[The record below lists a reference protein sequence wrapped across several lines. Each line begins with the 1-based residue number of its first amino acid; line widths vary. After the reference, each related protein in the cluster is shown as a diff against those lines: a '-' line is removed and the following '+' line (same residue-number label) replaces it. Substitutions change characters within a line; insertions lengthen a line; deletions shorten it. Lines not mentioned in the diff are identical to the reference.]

1 MEKLQRDFLWSS
13 IDASKMPLVE
23 WVKVCMTLQNGGLEI
38 QRLRQFNSA
47 LLDKWL
53 WRYGTERDA
62 LWRKVIEAKYGDGGG
77 GWCTKPVTGTYGVS
91 AWKSIRSGW
100 MDFSKFLQFDVGDG
114 TRVKFWED
122 E

>member
-53 WRYGTERDA
+53 
-62 LWRKVIEAKYGDGGG
+62 
-77 GWCTKPVTGTYGVS
+77 
-91 AWKSIRSGW
+91 
-100 MDFSKFLQFDVGDG
+100 
-114 TRVKFWED
+114 
-122 E
+122 

>member
-13 IDASKMPLVE
+13 IDAPKMPLVE

-62 LWRKVIEAKYGDGGG
+62 L
-77 GWCTKPVTGTYGVS
+77 
-91 AWKSIRSGW
+91 
-100 MDFSKFLQFDVGDG
+100 
-114 TRVKFWED
+114 
-122 E
+122 

>member
-13 IDASKMPLVE
+13 IDAPKMPLVE
-23 WVKVCMTLQNGGLEI
+23 WVKDCMMLQNGGLEI

-62 LWRKVIEAKYGDGGG
+62 L
-77 GWCTKPVTGTYGVS
+77 
-91 AWKSIRSGW
+91 
-100 MDFSKFLQFDVGDG
+100 
-114 TRVKFWED
+114 
-122 E
+122 